1 MLYDYS
7 SMSHRA
13 VTTACSKREKE
24 GRPSSEPVPFA
35 VFKCKD
41 TKIIWNDKTFSG
53 ISIKKGPG
61 LLLSLG

>member
-7 SMSHRA
+7 IMSHRA

-24 GRPSSEPVPFA
+24 GCPSSEPVPFA

-41 TKIIWNDKTFSG
+41 TKIIWNEQEKREVSY
-53 ISIKKGPG
+53 IKP
-61 LLLSLG
+61 LFTLC